1 VRTPLLRRLAAL
13 LGAGLLATVT
23 AGCGLGTSAGFTPS
37 AQLSGPLAKVKSLNG
52 LSIGV
57 GSKNF
62 TEQLVLGK
70 MAVILLKSAGADVQ
84 DLTNIPGST
93 SAREAELQ
101 NVVGME
107 WEYTGTAW
115 IEYLGHDNPIPSSH
129 GQYEAVRK
137 EDLAKHQLSWLPPA
151 PMNDTYG
158 FATTSAKA
166 KKLGVSTLDD
176 IKKLPTSERTFCV
189 ESEFKTRNDGFQ
201 PMLAAYGLKGK
212 VPSGNVKTLQTGA
225 IYAATHQG
233 VCNFGEVF
241 TTDGRIKALNLS
253 VLADNKHFFPIYSL
267 SAVIRQD
274 VLSKYPQLKQLFD
287 PVAAK
292 LTNKTLTKL
301 NEEVDVE
308 GKKPSDVA
316 YAWLK
321 KEHFVS

>member
-13 LGAGLLATVT
+13 AGAGLLGTVT
-23 AGCGLGTSAGFTPS
+23 AGCGLGTSAGFTQS
-37 AQLSGPLAKVKSLNG
+37 GQLSGPLRHVKPLKG
-52 LSIGV
+52 LSLGV

-101 NVVGME
+101 GVVGME

-115 IEYLGHDNPIPSSH
+115 IEYLGHNNPIPNSH

-137 EDLAKHQLSWLPPA
+137 EDSVKHQLAWLPPA

-158 FATTSAKA
+158 FATTAEKA
-166 KKLGVSTLDD
+166 KKLGVRTLAD
-176 IKKLPTSERTFCV
+176 IKNLPVNERTFCV
-189 ESEFKTRNDGFQ
+189 ESEFKNRNDGFQ
-201 PMLAAYGLKGK
+201 PMLAAYGLKGQ

-225 IYAATHQG
+225 IYEATHQG

-241 TTDGRIKALNLS
+241 TTDGRIKALNLK

-267 SAVIRQD
+267 SAVFREG
-274 VLSKYPQLKQLFD
+274 VLHKYPQLKQLLD

-292 LTNKTLTKL
+292 LTNGTLTRL
-301 NEEVDVE
+301 NEEVDVK
-308 GKKPSDVA
+308 GRKPSDVA

-321 KEHFVS
+321 KKHFLS